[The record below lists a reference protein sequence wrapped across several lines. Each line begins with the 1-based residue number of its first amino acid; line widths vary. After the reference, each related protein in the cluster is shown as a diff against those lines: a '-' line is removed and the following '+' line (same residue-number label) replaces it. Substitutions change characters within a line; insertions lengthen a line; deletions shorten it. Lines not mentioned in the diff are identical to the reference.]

1 MAELYVPYWPEARKG
16 FVFLVCIFLSF
27 RTSVFGCFLHS
38 PINPDP
44 STLSPTPPG
53 LATKLK
59 EAGPA
64 ASDFLAAIELLV
76 VDNADVIAMQN
87 WSHLQTVLESLN
99 QIPKKNTDVDV
110 MRVRETHLE
119 GFARH
124 HRQTVFLSSFASA
137 EINALS
143 RVSCQNV
150 AGRAR
155 YRVNSYP
162 GVLGRAAAASGG
174 ARLRF
179 DRVPDA
185 GDETSDE
192 KKNAVAEHDDARFKH
207 FVKFAL
213 PRLRENPRA
222 GSVVFVPSYFDFVKV
237 RNLLTECEVSFAVAS
252 EYTPPRDA
260 ARARTI
266 FADGRKRVLLVTE
279 RAHFYHRRKV
289 KGVREV
295 IFYGLPGAGLSH
307 LPHSAY
313 AIAHTALTLFC

>member
-1 MAELYVPYWPEARKG
+1 M
-16 FVFLVCIFLSF
+16 
-27 RTSVFGCFLHS
+27 FGCFLHS

-119 GFARH
+119 GFARY

-162 GVLGRAAAASGG
+162 GVLGRAAATSGG

-185 GDETSDE
+185 GDET
-192 KKNAVAEHDDARFKH
+192 
-207 FVKFAL
+207 
-213 PRLRENPRA
+213 
-222 GSVVFVPSYFDFVKV
+222 
-237 RNLLTECEVSFAVAS
+237 
-252 EYTPPRDA
+252 
-260 ARARTI
+260 
-266 FADGRKRVLLVTE
+266 
-279 RAHFYHRRKV
+279 
-289 KGVREV
+289 
-295 IFYGLPGAGLSH
+295 
-307 LPHSAY
+307 
-313 AIAHTALTLFC
+313 